1 MKTKCFSAIFMLAL
15 IILVISMNSNAG
27 EIKKTIDYGWGLGKK
42 DPYWK
47 RQFTGQITADTLPVL
62 NKTTKILV
70 RIKSKYGTQSAPG
83 FVIRGCE
90 WGVDY
95 TQLEPEWPPPISP
108 EDVYEG
114 SFTIKPLEVGTF
126 GLRIRA
132 RGDPFRG
139 SSHNEF
145 GFYFT
150 IDESGKT
157 IHFSNIQDHE
167 YMANNPPPHP
177 PIQDD
182 QVKIRYPGGRDFS
195 NSFKIAPP
203 PKVNDTSTVYF
214 QLISN
219 RYCPQ
224 GVQLSLILS
233 PNLEIF
239 SLPSSWVGEVRE
251 GDANKDSFRIVPTT
265 TDLAFLA
272 LVVEGNSISKEVLD
286 RGRVTARRRFNL
298 HFSFDD
304 ASGKLEYV
312 GREGKYY
319 NPEKWWMSAKEIAK
333 SMGEE
338 YRPPKGT
345 QKTFLSKPRIP
356 IVKKR

>member
-1 MKTKCFSAIFMLAL
+1 MKSKYLWIIIAL
-15 IILVISMNSNAG
+15 FLGILLVSMNSHAK
-27 EIKKTIDYGWGLGKK
+27 EIKRIINYGWDLGDK

-47 RQFTGQITADTLPVL
+47 RQFTGQVTVDYLPEL

-70 RIKSKYGTQSAPG
+70 RIKSKYGRQSAPG

-90 WGVDY
+90 WAADY
-95 TQLEPEWPPPISP
+95 TQLEPEWTPPITP
-108 EDVYEG
+108 EDVYQG
-114 SFTIKPLEVGTF
+114 SFNITPLEVGTF

-132 RGDPFRG
+132 GGDAFRG

-145 GFYFT
+145 AFYFT

-157 IHFSNIQDHE
+157 IHFSDIQDHE
-167 YMANNPPPHP
+167 YMANNPPAHP

-182 QVKIRYPGGRDFS
+182 QVKIRYPGGMDFS
-195 NSFKIAPP
+195 NSFKIAPA

-214 QLISN
+214 ELISN

-224 GVQLSLILS
+224 GVQLSFILS

-251 GDANKDSFRIVPTT
+251 GDAYKDSFRIVPTT
-265 TDLAFLA
+265 TDFAFLA

-286 RGRVTARRRFNL
+286 RGRVTARRRFDL

-319 NPEKWWMSAKEIAK
+319 NPEKWFMSAKEIAK
-333 SMGEE
+333 SRGEE

-356 IVKKR
+356 IAKKR